1 MHLEAVPLSAAQYIY
16 GIEQMAMYMMPEQ
29 QLELFNNQTSPDTMY
44 VLLDLQERTEV
55 QKYFSNK
62 FEESIH

>member
-1 MHLEAVPLSAAQYIY
+1 MHLEAVSLSAAQYIY

-29 QLELFNNQTSPDTMY
+29 QLELFKKQTSPDTMY
-44 VLLDLQERTEV
+44 VQLDPQEITEV
-55 QKYFSNK
+55 RKYFSNK